1 MQRESDTDV
10 AARSLSLA
18 EMRRRHGM
26 SIEQIAAKTKIS
38 SRYLKA
44 IEAGRFGDL
53 PGGVYSRSYI
63 RQYAAAIECSADPLL
78 RLCPAEPDELPE
90 ISPQNPPVPSWL
102 SRAWAA
108 LASPRRLL

>member
-78 RLCPAEPDELPE
+78 QLCPAEPDELPA